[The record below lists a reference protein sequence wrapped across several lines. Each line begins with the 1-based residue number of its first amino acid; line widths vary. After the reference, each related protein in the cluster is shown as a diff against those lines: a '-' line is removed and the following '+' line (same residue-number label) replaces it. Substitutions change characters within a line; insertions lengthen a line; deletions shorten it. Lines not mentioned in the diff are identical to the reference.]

1 MRNFKSDL
9 QLGEKAQDYIIK
21 AKSKEHKGL
30 KQVEGNFKE
39 YDLIA
44 EDGYTAE
51 VKFDILSRETQKV
64 GIEYECNNQKS
75 GIARTK
81 AYEWI
86 HFYKLYND
94 WVYSTVNTS
103 SLKSFLKSNW
113 NSLDKVNGGDSN
125 TSKMVL
131 VSVYDFADTFGFEK
145 V

>member
-9 QLGEKAQDYIIK
+9 ELGQKAQDYIIK
-21 AKSKEHKGL
+21 TLSSQHKGL

-39 YDLIA
+39 YDLVA
-44 EDGYTAE
+44 DDGYTAE
-51 VKFDILSRETQKV
+51 VKFDILSRQTQKV
-64 GIEYECNNQKS
+64 GIEYECNNSKS
-75 GIARTK
+75 GIAKTK

-86 HFYKLYND
+86 HFFKLYND
-94 WVYSTVNTS
+94 WVYSTIKTD

-113 NSLDKVNGGDSN
+113 NSLDKVNGGDNS

-131 VSVYDFADTFGFEK
+131 VSVYDFADTFGFQK